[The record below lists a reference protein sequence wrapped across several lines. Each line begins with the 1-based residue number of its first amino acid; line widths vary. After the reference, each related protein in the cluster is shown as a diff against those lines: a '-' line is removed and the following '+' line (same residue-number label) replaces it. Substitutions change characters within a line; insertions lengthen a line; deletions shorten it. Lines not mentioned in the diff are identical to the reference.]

1 MVKILA
7 WIFIF
12 FNVYMGGN
20 FFLNA
25 IGILQDSKYGII
37 TRTSIA
43 DLAMAGA
50 SVYFMFVKS
59 NAKMALWIGAGAWVL
74 IFFIL
79 LAKHH
84 FWNTIDSN
92 EEVDVFFN
100 SYHGH
105 YVMPVLYEKK

>member
-25 IGILQDSKYGII
+25 IGILQDSKYGVGA
-37 TRTSIA
+37 TRLYA
-43 DLAMAGA
+43 VLLLAMAGA

-79 LAKHH
+79 LANMIFGKY
-84 FWNTIDSN
+84 N
-92 EEVDVFFN
+92 
-100 SYHGH
+100 
-105 YVMPVLYEKK
+105 

>member
-12 FNVYMGGN
+12 FNIYMGGN

-25 IGILQDSKYGII
+25 IGILQDSKYSVGA
-37 TRTSIA
+37 TRLYA
-43 DLAMAGA
+43 VLLLAMAGA
-50 SVYFMFVKS
+50 SVYLMLAKS

-79 LAKHH
+79 LANMIFGKY
-84 FWNTIDSN
+84 N
-92 EEVDVFFN
+92 
-100 SYHGH
+100 
-105 YVMPVLYEKK
+105 

>member
-12 FNVYMGGN
+12 FNIYMGGN

-25 IGILQDSKYGII
+25 IGILQDSKYSVGA
-37 TRTSIA
+37 TRLYA
-43 DLAMAGA
+43 VLLLAMAGA
-50 SVYFMFVKS
+50 SVYLMVAKS

-79 LAKHH
+79 LANMIFGKY
-84 FWNTIDSN
+84 N
-92 EEVDVFFN
+92 
-100 SYHGH
+100 
-105 YVMPVLYEKK
+105 

>member
-12 FNVYMGGN
+12 FNIYMGGN

-25 IGILQDSKYGII
+25 IGILQDSKYSVGA
-37 TRTSIA
+37 TRLYA
-43 DLAMAGA
+43 VLLLAMAGE
-50 SVYFMFVKS
+50 SVYLMVAKS

-79 LAKHH
+79 LANMIFGKY
-84 FWNTIDSN
+84 N
-92 EEVDVFFN
+92 
-100 SYHGH
+100 
-105 YVMPVLYEKK
+105 